1 MRESGII
8 ARRGNKTASE
18 ARESGIELRRGNTT
32 ASEAREF
39 GMSCAAEKQIA
50 RF

>member
-1 MRESGII
+1 MREIGIEL
-8 ARRGNKTASE
+8 RRGNKTASE

-32 ASEAREF
+32 ASEARDLEL
-39 GMSCAAEKQIA
+39 SCAAEKQIA